1 MSTIKDRENEAV
13 QDIMEQNVIEDKL
26 AKARKA
32 KKAKAALAA
41 EKPTVEKKKGQK
53 VTFVPASRLP
63 KLTAPEGF
71 KVAWKHNTPENV
83 RRLQY
88 EGWDIANRIEHN
100 MDVEMGSYYKKIN
113 DKPTT
118 EKESTITHNE
128 LIAMLIPE
136 DMAVARREYYREETE
151 KQTRAKL
158 MPEKNASAFMQDK
171 AKLNSTIEIN

>member
-1 MSTIKDRENEAV
+1 MSTIKDRENAAV
-13 QDIMEQNVIEDKL
+13 QDIIEQDVVEKKI
-26 AKARKA
+26 AKAKEA
-32 KKAKAALAA
+32 KAKADQ
-41 EKPTVEKKKGQK
+41 KPAVKKKGQP

-71 KVAWKHNTPENV
+71 KVAWKHNTQENV

-88 EGWDIANRIEHN
+88 EGWEIANRIEHN

-113 DKPTT
+113 DKPVT
-118 EKESTITHNE
+118 ERESTITHNE
-128 LIAMLIPE
+128 LVAMLLPD
-136 DMAVARREYYREETE
+136 DMATARKEYYRNETE

-158 MPEKNASAFMQDK
+158 MPEKSASAFMQDK